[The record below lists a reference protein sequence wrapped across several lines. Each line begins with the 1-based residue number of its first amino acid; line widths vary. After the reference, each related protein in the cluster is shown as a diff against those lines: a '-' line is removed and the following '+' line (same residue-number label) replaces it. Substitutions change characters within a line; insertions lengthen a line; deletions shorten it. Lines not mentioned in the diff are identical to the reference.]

1 MISAAERRAK
11 IEKLRRDREAKE
23 KERAERQAK
32 QEDDQKKNK
41 NSSQIINQ
49 ILANNN
55 KANEN
60 LTQSETMAAAGQ
72 VKAPENSMSNKL
84 PLRVATYVVDFEI
97 SPLKKPEMYDKE
109 LQCDLPDPRA
119 ARLQG
124 ISENDEYNNWQDDFD
139 SRLERNLTSER
150 GPRRSSTGGRSMML
164 KSQTQS
170 VLDKKEEEI
179 KATELP
185 KAEAEQV
192 MKQPD
197 FLGFF
202 DTSSR
207 LIERALGQEFNLMDE
222 FFDEEDENKDNDRM
236 ERGSKLHKKFV
247 F

>member
-1 MISAAERRAK
+1 
-11 IEKLRRDREAKE
+11 
-23 KERAERQAK
+23 
-32 QEDDQKKNK
+32 
-41 NSSQIINQ
+41 
-49 ILANNN
+49 
-55 KANEN
+55 
-60 LTQSETMAAAGQ
+60 MAAAGQ
-72 VKAPENSMSNKL
+72 VQAPDNYSSNKL
-84 PLRVATYVVDFEI
+84 PLRVSTYVVDFEI
-97 SPLKKPEMYDKE
+97 TPLKKPEMYDKE

-124 ISENDEYNNWQDDFD
+124 ISENDEYNNWQDDLD
-139 SRLERNLTSER
+139 ARLDRHMNTER
-150 GPRRSSTGGRSMML
+150 GPRRSSTQGRSMMSL
-164 KSQTQS
+164 KSQTQDR
-170 VLDKKEEEI
+170 LDKKEEEM
-179 KATELP
+179 KVTELP
-185 KAEAEQV
+185 KQEAEQV